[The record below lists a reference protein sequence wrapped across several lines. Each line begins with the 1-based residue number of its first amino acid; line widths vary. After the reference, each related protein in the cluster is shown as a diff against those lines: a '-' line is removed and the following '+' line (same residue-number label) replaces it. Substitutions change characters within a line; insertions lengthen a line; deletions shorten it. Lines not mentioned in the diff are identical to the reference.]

1 AFALEIAQKGAEL
14 AAARWERTSRRLEA
28 GEAGLSEWREHER
41 LMRTAQERA
50 VSAQRALHD
59 ALWELA
65 EAVGGERGSEE
76 GILAR
81 LPLAADAGPDGFLDD
96 ANWARLVAAVSARLD
111 EAPFDELLQAYDDE
125 LMRARSTLRERQ
137 YAYATTAH
145 GKLPRLTSEA
155 VVQSTLGDGAGATW
169 SVGLGVVALGGGAR
183 PRRER
188 AALDLAEAERAVAS
202 RTRRVAWEGERAL
215 ERIDEADRAVAAAET
230 ALTRVQEAVA
240 VVKLRLEQGFATEL
254 ELR

>member
-169 SVGLGVVALGGGAR
+169 SVGLGVVVDLSGADR
-183 PRRER
+183 LRLER

-215 ERIDEADRAVAAAET
+215 ERIDEADRAV
-230 ALTRVQEAVA
+230 
-240 VVKLRLEQGFATEL
+240 
-254 ELR
+254 